1 MQAQKGRAVRTLVLT
16 LKEIFH
22 NTTRVITSNEAKA
35 SNSRTL
41 ITFITH
47 LKNEILFEDCAKQ

>member
-1 MQAQKGRAVRTLVLT
+1 MQAQKGRAVRTLVPT

-35 SNSRTL
+35 SNSNVHNPPQKR
-41 ITFITH
+41 
-47 LKNEILFEDCAKQ
+47 NR